1 MEHKFQSQGE
11 IDKSQKVQDMDNLK
25 MIHKTDLKDIER
37 IDLSDMLF
45 LVKEYY

>member
-37 IDLSDMLF
+37 ICLQ
-45 LVKEYY
+45 ER